1 MLPPS
6 LHRFSLRVSALGL
19 ALCMF
24 ATVSLPAQVRKL
36 HTRDLTRLAQPQVT
50 EYLKRSD
57 IVFVPIGSVETTGI
71 MPSDRDYVSALGY
84 AMAMA
89 DELDALYMPGLV
101 WSYPGTSMP
110 GSSTIGISPSEGI
123 AFLKATS
130 VSLIR
135 AGFRRIIFLS
145 SGHGPV
151 PMTAGVTVREI
162 FDDYRVPMLY
172 LEMGEQV
179 AKLNIPA
186 PQRNRLT
193 YGHHQ
198 IAGRLIDFALKG
210 EYGADPYGDGHAGPV
225 PVNEGYQGLGRL
237 GVTGSMAVGMWVADV
252 RAHALGAQELPATE
266 AEREEWG
273 KQGEAQVRAIV
284 KQLKL
289 REIVDNLKK
298 HDEFTN
304 KVVGPKFE
312 NILPPRKK

>member
-1 MLPPS
+1 MPSPS
-6 LHRFSLRVSALGL
+6 LPRFSSFAVFGL
-19 ALCMF
+19 AACLL
-24 ATVSLPAQVRKL
+24 AALPLSAQVRKL

-57 IVFVPIGSVETTGI
+57 VVFVPIGSVETTGI

-101 WSYPGTSMP
+101 WSYPGTSIP
-110 GSSTIGISPSEGI
+110 GSSTIGISPTEGI
-123 AFLKATS
+123 AFLKATC

-135 AGFRRIIFLS
+135 NGFRRIIFVS

-179 AKLNIPA
+179 QRLKIPA
-186 PQRNRLT
+186 AQRNRLT
-193 YGHHQ
+193 YGAHLMS
-198 IAGRLIDFALKG
+198 GRLIDFALKG
-210 EYGADPYGDGHAGPV
+210 EFGADPYGDGHTGPV
-225 PVNEGYQGLGRL
+225 PVNEGYQNLVRM
-237 GVTGSMAVGMWVADV
+237 GVSGSMALGMWVADV

-273 KQGEAQVRAIV
+273 KQGEAQLRDIV

-289 REIVDNLKK
+289 RDIVDNLKK

-304 KVVGPKFE
+304 KVIGPKFE
-312 NILPPRKK
+312 NILPPLKK